1 MEIDTE
7 VVSAAIDLGNKNS
20 ATGGIYAAT
29 PVTWYSVA
37 PLGVNMR
44 DHYETINVAL
54 ATADAY
60 LYQQT
65 QKFSGSYI
73 LVGPLGLRYFSMNS
87 AYKMLSGNKFGYG
100 PYVAGEALGKKVI
113 VTPVITDGS
122 IYVGV
127 NAPDASAL
135 IYGIYMPIVPTQLL
149 QFADGG
155 NSQGFS
161 TLYDLQVLNPQLVI
175 KINVVEEREPT
186 TVIVDDGE

>member
-7 VVSAAIDLGNKNS
+7 IIEAAIGLGNTN
-20 ATGGIYAAT
+20 ANTIYSGANG
-29 PVTWYSVA
+29 VTWYTVA

-54 ATADAY
+54 ATADAR
-60 LYQQT
+60 LFAQT
-65 QKFSGSYI
+65 QKFSGTYL

-87 AYKMLSGNKFGYG
+87 AFKMLSNNRFGFG
-100 PYVAGEALGKKVI
+100 PYVAGEVMGKKVI
-113 VTPVITDGS
+113 VTPVIQDGS

-127 NAPDASAL
+127 NSGKTSAL

-155 NSQGFS
+155 TSQGYS

-175 KINVVEEREPT
+175 KINVVEGREPT
-186 TVIVDDGE
+186 TVTVEGE